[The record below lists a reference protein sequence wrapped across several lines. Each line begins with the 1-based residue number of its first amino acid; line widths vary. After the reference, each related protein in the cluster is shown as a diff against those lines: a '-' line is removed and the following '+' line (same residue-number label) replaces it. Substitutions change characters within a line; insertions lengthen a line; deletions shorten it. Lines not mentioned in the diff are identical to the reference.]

1 MPRGLYIYQY
11 TRMAPFVKGTA
22 HFIRPA
28 AAFFSPRRRYF
39 VDRCSFLLR
48 GREFLFLEGKFSK
61 PIDNAPSLYYNSDI

>member
-22 HFIRPA
+22 HFICPA
-28 AAFFSPRRRYF
+28 AAFFLRGGVFF

-61 PIDNAPSLYYNSDI
+61 PIDKAPSLYYNSDI